1 MQTSNETK
9 HIKHKKRDH
18 NNNAWVRRSEEVGK
32 SELQLLLLA
41 PATLFIFF
49 FFLIL
54 LQIMFIHLLQ
64 FTE

>member
-49 FFLIL
+49 FFNSSPNYVYS
-54 LQIMFIHLLQ
+54 FITIH
-64 FTE
+64 